1 MPFLVGYFERFFYL
15 KTMIGIYKNRYE
27 KKPIRK
33 TSIENYI
40 DCVLNGEWE
49 DYVLS
54 LRNEKDDEKRK
65 KLKDLAPCLTL
76 SGYFPESKENEKM
89 QEHSG
94 YIAIDI
100 DAKDQIGEVNRDA
113 LEKDPYTF
121 VLHDS
126 ISGNGGLVIVVKIE
140 GEKHLEAF
148 EGLREYYL
156 NNYRVYIDKSCK
168 NVSRIRYVSY
178 DPSLFQNDKAKVFKK
193 YIPKKEQ
200 KIHKQFEQ
208 KDLLVIES
216 DLDEAIQKAR
226 HLNLFDSYEDYLR
239 VGFAL
244 ADEFGANGRDKFHAL
259 CSSSSK
265 YDYKKADEDY
275 NKFVSR
281 KGSGITIGYLYFKL
295 KEAGIKVKSEN
306 TEKMESIIKLADNPK
321 EELKKLGLT
330 ADDSLIDKLTEK
342 KDKTEL
348 DLVVE
353 AIKLENIKFNEVER
367 NYEFKGK
374 LMNDRILS
382 EFYVKIWERINE
394 DISKDKVFTLIQS
407 PKNHVSYHPIKQ
419 WFEKNKAI
427 EYSNEFEKLK
437 ECFVI
442 WHNLGGQRIKSEE
455 YLDIYL
461 KKWLH
466 SIVASAHG
474 TYSLLILVLT
484 GAQGNNKTRFF
495 RGLLPNDLQNYY
507 AESTLDEG
515 KDSEILM
522 CKKLLIVDDEFGGKT
537 KKDAQK
543 LKRLS
548 SQQKF
553 SIRMPY
559 GRVSEDLQRL
569 AVLGGTSNDLEVIND
584 PTGNRRI
591 IPLNLISFDV
601 EKFNE
606 IDKDKL
612 FIEIY
617 HEWKQNKEWWFL
629 SKAEIDILN
638 ATTEE
643 NTEVMTEEEIINK
656 IFEPYRYP
664 NLTNTDVMFEMQSK
678 FIGLKTS
685 SKRVGQA
692 LKKLGYIRQV
702 VKDDATGK
710 TQGLYAIKLKQSV
723 TV

>member
-1 MPFLVGYFERFFYL
+1 
-15 KTMIGIYKNRYE
+15 MIGIYKNRYE
-27 KKPIRK
+27 KKPLRK

-40 DCVLNGEWE
+40 DCVMNGEWQ

-54 LRNEKDDEKRK
+54 LRNEKDAEKKK

-76 SGYFPESKENEKM
+76 SGYFPEAKENDKM

-100 DAKDQIGEVNRDA
+100 DAKDQIGEVNREA

-126 ISGNGGLVIVVKIE
+126 ISGNGGLVIVVKIN

-156 NNYRVYIDKSCK
+156 TNYRVYIDKSCK
-168 NVSRIRYVSY
+168 NVSRIRYASY
-178 DPSLFQNDKAKVFKK
+178 NPCLYRNDDAKVFKK
-193 YIPKKEQ
+193 YITKKEQ
-200 KIHKQFEQ
+200 KIQKQFEQ
-208 KDLLVIES
+208 KDFLVIES

-226 HLNLFDSYEDYLR
+226 YLNLFDSYEDYLR
-239 VGFAL
+239 LGFAL
-244 ADEFGANGRDKFHAL
+244 VDEFGANGRDKFHAL

-265 YDYKKADEDY
+265 YEYEVADEHY
-275 NKFVSR
+275 SHFLER
-281 KGSGITIGYLYFKL
+281 KGSGITISFLYYKL
-295 KEAGIKVKSEN
+295 KQAGIRVKSDE
-306 TEKMESIIKLADNPK
+306 TEKAEAIIKISDNPK
-321 EELKKLGLT
+321 EDLAKYGLNINE
-330 ADDSLIDKLTEK
+330 SLIEKLTEK
-342 KDKTEL
+342 KEKTEL
-348 DLVVE
+348 DLVIE
-353 AIKLENIKFNEVER
+353 AIKLEDVKFNEVER
-367 NYEFKGK
+367 NYEFKGR
-374 LMNDRILS
+374 LMNDRILA
-382 EFYVKIWERINE
+382 EFYAKIWEKINE

-419 WFEKNKAI
+419 WFEKNKSI

-437 ECFVI
+437 KCFTI
-442 WHNLGGQRIKSEE
+442 QHFYEGQLINSEE

-461 KKWLH
+461 KKWLL

-474 TYSLLILVLT
+474 TYSLMILVLT
-484 GAQGNNKTRFF
+484 GTQGNNKTRFF

-569 AVLGGTSNDLEVIND
+569 AVLGGTSNDLEIIND

-591 IPLNLISFDV
+591 IPLNVVKFDV

-612 FIEIY
+612 FIELY
-617 HEWKQNKEWWFL
+617 HEWKRDKEWWFL
-629 SKAEIDILN
+629 TKGEIKMLN

-656 IFEPYRYP
+656 IFMPYQYA
-664 NLTNTDVMFEMQSK
+664 NLTNTDIMFEMQSK
-678 FIGLKTS
+678 YIGLKTS

-692 LKKLGYIRQV
+692 LKKLGYERSV
-702 VKDDATGK
+702 VKDKNGK
-710 TQGLYAIKLKQSV
+710 TQGMYAIKLK
-723 TV
+723 

>member
-1 MPFLVGYFERFFYL
+1 
-15 KTMIGIYKNRYE
+15 MIGIYKNCYE
-27 KKPIRK
+27 KKPVRK

-40 DCVLNGEWE
+40 DCVMNGEWQ
-49 DYVLS
+49 DYVLN
-54 LRNEKDDEKRK
+54 LRNEKDELKRK
-65 KLKDLAPCLTL
+65 KLKDNAPCLTL
-76 SGYFPESKENEKM
+76 SGFFPDAKENAKI
-89 QEHSG
+89 QEHSNL
-94 YIAIDI
+94 IAIDI
-100 DAKDQIGEVNRDA
+100 DAKDQIGYVNRDA

-156 NNYRVYIDKSCK
+156 LNYEIYIDASCK
-168 NVSRIRYVSY
+168 NVSRLRFVSY
-178 DPSLFQNDKAKVFKK
+178 DPNLFHNDKAKLFKK
-193 YIPKKEQ
+193 YITKKEQ
-200 KIHKQFEQ
+200 KKYKEYEK
-208 KDLLVIES
+208 KDLLVIEN
-216 DLDEAIQKAR
+216 DLDEAIQKAKY
-226 HLNLFDSYEDYLR
+226 LNLFDNYDDYLR
-239 VGFAL
+239 LGFAL
-244 ADEFGANGRDKFHAL
+244 VDEFGENGRDKFHTL
-259 CSSSSK
+259 CSSSAK
-265 YDYKKADEDY
+265 YDSKKADEDY
-275 NKFVSR
+275 SKFLIR
-281 KGSGITIGYLYFKL
+281 KGSGVTIGFLYYKF
-295 KEAGIKVKSEN
+295 KEAGIKVKSEK
-306 TEKMESIIKLADNPK
+306 TEKIEAIIKISDNPK
-321 EELKKLGLT
+321 EDLAKQGLNVNE
-330 ADDSLIDKLTEK
+330 SIIDKLTEK
-342 KDKTEL
+342 KEKTEL

-353 AIKLENIKFNEVER
+353 AIKLEDIKFNEVER
-367 NYEFKGK
+367 NYEFKGR
-374 LMNDRILS
+374 LMNDRILA
-382 EFYVKIWERINE
+382 EFYAKIWEKINE
-394 DISKDKVFTLIQS
+394 DISKDKIFTLIQS
-407 PKNHVSYHPIKQ
+407 PKNHISYHPIKQ
-419 WFEKNKAI
+419 WFEKNKSI
-427 EYSNEFEKLK
+427 EFSGEFEKLK
-437 ECFVI
+437 KCF
-442 WHNLGGQRIKSEE
+442 NIKHFYEGKLINSEE

-484 GAQGNNKTRFF
+484 GTQGNNKTRFF

-522 CKKLLIVDDEFGGKT
+522 CKKLLIIDDEFGGKT

-569 AVLGGTSNDLEVIND
+569 AVLGGTSNDLEIIND

-591 IPLNLISFDV
+591 IPLNVISFDV

-617 HEWKQNKEWWFL
+617 NEWKQDKEWWFL
-629 SKAEIDILN
+629 TKAEIEILN
-638 ATTEE
+638 KTTEE

-656 IFEPYRYP
+656 IFMPFQYP
-664 NLTNTDVMFEMQSK
+664 TLTNTDIMFEMQSK
-678 FIGLKTS
+678 YVGLKTS
-685 SKRVGQA
+685 SKRIGQA
-692 LKKLGYIRQV
+692 LKKLGYERQV
-702 VKDDATGK
+702 VKDKNGK
-710 TQGLYAIKLKQSV
+710 TQGMYCIKLR
-723 TV
+723 